1 LAEADI
7 AFILICTA
15 LVFIM
20 TPGLAFFYGG
30 LLRKK
35 NIINMMAMCFVSIAI
50 VSVIWFFLGYSLAF
64 APDIGG
70 GFIGGFDYVGLVGVD
85 FQSEFDLSII
95 LGDVYG
101 YFFPAPTMPDM
112 LFMVFQL
119 MFAIITVAII
129 ASPFSERVDFGA
141 FCIFIS
147 IWLIIV
153 YSPIA
158 HWVWGEG
165 GWLNV
170 LGALDFAG
178 GTVVHIN
185 VGFAAL
191 AVAMVIGPR
200 EGYQKESLEPSNI
213 PYVLLGTG
221 LLWIGWF
228 GFNGG
233 SALAANDI
241 AVLAMFNT
249 HIAAC
254 AGGLVWM
261 LIEYSKT
268 KKFSTL
274 GLASGILA
282 GLVAITPGAGFV
294 EPWAAVLMGAF
305 SGAICLFA
313 LSLRSRSKIDETLDA
328 ISIHGTGGIWGA
340 IATGIFASVNSS
352 GLLLGNLIQLM
363 IQLIGVATTIIFSF
377 GLTYGLAWILNKII
391 GFRVPTEVEYVGL
404 DMSQHGEIA

>member
-1 LAEADI
+1 MSGADI
-7 AFILICTA
+7 SFILICAA

-35 NIINMMAMCFVSIAI
+35 NVINMMAMCFVSIAI
-50 VSVIWFFLGYSLAF
+50 VSVLWFFIAYSLAF
-64 APDIGG
+64 APDMGG
-70 GFIGGFDYVGLVGVD
+70 GFIGGLDFIGLMGVGRD
-85 FQSEFDLSII
+85 PYATYSEDI
-95 LGDVYG
+95 
-101 YFFPAPTMPDM
+101 PHM

-129 ASPFSERVDFGA
+129 ASPFSERVNFGA

-158 HWVWGEG
+158 HWVWGDG
-165 GWLNV
+165 GFLGT

-191 AVAMVIGPR
+191 AVALVIGPR
-200 EGYQKESLEPSNI
+200 EGYQKEPMEPSNV

-249 HIAAC
+249 HLAASMG
-254 AGGLVWM
+254 ALVWM
-261 LIEYSKT
+261 VIEYFKT
-268 KKFSTL
+268 GKFSTL
-274 GLASGILA
+274 GLASGALA
-282 GLVAITPGAGFV
+282 GLVAITPAAGFV
-294 EPWAAVLMGAF
+294 ESWVALILGGISSV
-305 SGAICLFA
+305 ICFIV
-313 LSLRSRSKIDETLDA
+313 LSLRSKSKVDESLDA
-328 ISIHGTGGIWGA
+328 ISIHGTGGILGA
-340 IATGIFASVNSS
+340 ILTGVFASV
-352 GLLLGNLIQLM
+352 GARGVILGNVEQLWIQ
-363 IQLIGVATTIIFSF
+363 IIGVVATVIYAFVVTFII
-377 GLTYGLAWILNKII
+377 AWIINKTI
-391 GFRVPTEVEYVGL
+391 GFRVPPEEEYVGL
-404 DMSQHGEIA
+404 DISQHGEKA

>member
-1 LAEADI
+1 MAEADI
-7 AFILICTA
+7 AFVLICTG

-50 VSVIWFFLGYSLAF
+50 VSILWFFLGYSLAF
-64 APDIGG
+64 GPDIG
-70 GFIGGFDYVGLVGVD
+70 GFIGGFDYIGLIGVD
-85 FQSEFDLSII
+85 FQSEFDFSLI
-95 LGDVYG
+95 LGDIYR
-101 YFFPAPTMPDM
+101 YFFLAPTIPDM

-129 ASPFSERVDFGA
+129 ASPFSERVNFGA

-170 LGALDFAG
+170 MGALDFAG

-200 EGYQKESLEPSNI
+200 AGYQKESHGPSNI
-213 PYVLLGTG
+213 PYVLLGMG

-233 SALAANDI
+233 SALAANGD
-241 AVLAMFNT
+241 AVLAVFNT
-249 HIAAC
+249 HIAASS
-254 AGGLVWM
+254 GGIIWM
-261 LIEYSKT
+261 LIEYSRT

-274 GLASGILA
+274 GLASGVLA
-282 GLVAITPGAGFV
+282 GLVAITPAAGFV
-294 EPWAAVLMGAF
+294 QPWAALLIGTI
-305 SGAICLFA
+305 SGVFCFFA
-313 LSLRSRSKIDETLDA
+313 LSLRSRSKIDESLDA

-340 IATGIFASVNSS
+340 IATGIFASIGSS
-352 GLLLGNLIQLM
+352 GLLLGNLVQFFIQILGVVVT
-363 IQLIGVATTIIFSF
+363 IGFSF
-377 GLTYGLAWILNKII
+377 GITYALAWVLNKTI
-391 GFRVPTEVEYVGL
+391 GFRVPIELEYVGL